1 MAQPDWKRCKIS
13 HLISEQW
20 RRLFG
25 EHVSWSTLARQIGC
39 RHEAADTG
47 AERELPSSLALP
59 RPVYWQ
65 TGKEAEQKAGHEV
78 WTVSNFRQE
87 GWHFS
92 EISISAL
99 GQEMPLWT
107 HISLRVWASLPRRR
121 GAEKRPDAPGQRAR
135 PQLFHTRGFSSPL
148 VRRIGFSTRHTRML
162 LGIPCTHA

>member
-1 MAQPDWKRCKIS
+1 M
-13 HLISEQW
+13 
-20 RRLFG
+20 
-25 EHVSWSTLARQIGC
+25 
-39 RHEAADTG
+39 
-47 AERELPSSLALP
+47 
-59 RPVYWQ
+59 
-65 TGKEAEQKAGHEV
+65 
-78 WTVSNFRQE
+78 SNFRQE

-148 VRRIGFSTRHTRML
+148 VRWIGFSTRHTRML
-162 LGIPCTHA
+162 LGIPCTAGTRGRTQGWRGNFLQIWLCPDLCTDKLGRKQSRRQDTRCEL

>member
-1 MAQPDWKRCKIS
+1 MAQPDCKIS

-25 EHVSWSTLARQIGC
+25 EHVSWSTLARETGC

-47 AERELPSSLALP
+47 EERELPSSLALP

-65 TGKEAEQKAGHEV
+65 TGKETEQKAGLEV

-99 GQEMPLWT
+99 GQGGAPLD
-107 HISLRVWASLPRRR
+107 SYLPEVWASLPCSR
-121 GAEKRPDAPGQRAR
+121 GAEKRPDAPGQRAC
-135 PQLFHTRGFSSPL
+135 PQLFHTRGFTSPL

-162 LGIPCTHA
+162 SGIPCTHT